1 MLFQTFILVAVALTF
16 VWINPTSAGA
26 GVTVRSIMTFASVF
40 YTAGHAGSYVGRLTK
55 LSQMC
60 DWHMAKV
67 KDNFYEELEQ
77 LFTKVLCNN

>member
-60 DWHMAKV
+60 D
-67 KDNFYEELEQ
+67 
-77 LFTKVLCNN
+77 